1 MTGLNRRSFLIA
13 MGVGAAGVPLLD
25 TQAFAFTAGTTLETT
40 GTPIGTSGYRRLTE
54 GPGWPT
60 VVRNDLIQAKAGRE
74 ARRTALTSFVQFSD
88 MHICD
93 AQSPLRFEYLH
104 PIMGSGAHRPQET
117 LTAQGST
124 ALVKRV
130 NAVRRGP
137 LTGRPFDC
145 LVTTGDNTDNHEH
158 IELDWFL

>member
-1 MTGLNRRSFLIA
+1 MGFNRRNFLLA
-13 MGVGAAGVPLLD
+13 MGVGAAGVPLLHP
-25 TQAFAFTAGTTLETT
+25 QAMASTAGTTLETT
-40 GTPIGTSGYRRLTE
+40 ATPVGASGYRRLTA

-60 VVRNDLIQAKAGRE
+60 VIRADLVAAKPNRE
-74 ARRTALTSFVQFSD
+74 ARRQALASFVQFSD

-104 PIMGSGAHRPQET
+104 PIMGSSAHRPQET

-130 NAVRRGP
+130 NAVKHGP
-137 LTGRPFDC
+137 LTGRKFDF
-145 LVTTGDNTDNHEH
+145 LMTTVN
-158 IELDWFL
+158 

>member
-1 MTGLNRRSFLIA
+1 MTGLNRRTFLLA

-25 TQAFAFTAGTTLETT
+25 TQAIASTAGTTLDVTA
-40 GTPIGTSGYRRLTE
+40 TPIGTSGYRRLAA
-54 GPGWPT
+54 GPGWPV
-60 VVRNDLIQAKAGRE
+60 VVRAALVAARAGRE
-74 ARRTALTSFVQFSD
+74 GRRTALTSFVQFSD

-124 ALVKRV
+124 SLVKRV
-130 NAVRRGP
+130 NAVKRGP
-137 LTGRPFDC
+137 LTGRPFDF
-145 LVTTGDNTDNHEH
+145 LMTTGDNTDNHEQ
-158 IELDWFL
+158 IELDW